1 MNVNERLFAFDPEL
15 ASLLRMEEA
24 RQEDTLDM
32 MASESTQDDLTLRLG
47 ASAFAGKT
55 AVGLPGKQRLL
66 GSDFIDQLE
75 KLAARRACELFGAE
89 HANMLPYSGTVA
101 NLCVYDGLLAP
112 GDRVLALDPEHGSH
126 ASHGRGAHISSRIY
140 NFVHFGVD
148 ENTQLVD
155 YDALD
160 RLAREVKP
168 KLLLVGSSSYPRLF
182 DYARLAQ
189 IARGVGAYLMADMAH
204 TTGLVAAGVIPS
216 PVPHAHVVT
225 ASCTKTMC
233 GAHTGFI
240 LCKKEVADRV
250 DRGVYPG
257 VLASMHPQTIA
268 QTAWAMQK
276 AATPAFKREMEGL
289 LQNTESLCAALTRR
303 GIPLLTGGSDCHML
317 VTDLRK
323 VGVDGVTL
331 GNRLSEIGIW
341 VNSKNIPHDKSPIPM
356 GIRLGCTVATQ
367 RGMGKDEMET
377 IAGLIARVARGFDET
392 ERDALREEVT
402 ALCRA
407 FPTKKEG
414 Q

>member
-1 MNVNERLFAFDPEL
+1 MKERLLAFDPEL
-15 ASLLRMEEA
+15 ASLLCREEA

-32 MASESTQDDLTLRLG
+32 MASESIQDDLTLRLG

-66 GSDFIDQLE
+66 GSDIIDQLE
-75 KLAARRACELFGAE
+75 ELAARRACELFGAE

-126 ASHGRGAHISSRIY
+126 ASHGRGVHLSSRIY
-140 NFVHFGVD
+140 DFIHFGVD
-148 ENTQLVD
+148 KITQLVD

-189 IARGVGAYLMADMAH
+189 IACGVGAYLMVDMAH

-268 QTAWAMQK
+268 QTAWAMKK
-276 AATPAFKREMEGL
+276 ASAPAFKREMERL
-289 LQNTESLCAALTRR
+289 LQNTKRLCRALTLR

-317 VTDLRK
+317 VIDLRK
-323 VGVDGVTL
+323 LGVDGVTL

-341 VNSKNIPHDKSPIPM
+341 VNSKNIPHDKSPLSM

-367 RGMGKDEMET
+367 RGMGEDEMET
-377 IAGLIARVARGFDET
+377 IADLIARAVKGFDET
-392 ERDALREEVT
+392 ERESLREEVT
-402 ALCRA
+402 ALCRT
-407 FPTKKEG
+407 FPTKKEEE
-414 Q
+414 